1 MTATLTNP
9 VYTVYAIS
17 GNKKYILTPALVS
30 LDRSEADNQIAQRV
44 TLHLTNVLV
53 DGIWL
58 SSILHARD
66 RVYVYA
72 NDGST
77 TAEVFR
83 GYVWS
88 RNYKSS
94 LNDRDLTYTCYDNL
108 IYFQESEESLYFSD
122 GKSTEDVFT
131 SICDKWGIQLNYS
144 YESITHSKLPLRG
157 TLSSIFT
164 EDLLDPVKK
173 RTGKKYVILSDRDT
187 MFVKNV
193 GVNET
198 IYHFL
203 AGNNVIKTSS
213 GWTMDG
219 IVTQIVIVGK
229 ADDDDR
235 EPIEATVSGDTAKY
249 GTLQKIQSRD
259 EDTSL
264 ADAKQEAQVTIDE
277 SGTPKNEYELTA
289 PDIPWIRKGDKVY
302 VDAGDINESYLIVTA
317 IDRSADSKNVT
328 MTLTMEDV

>member
-1 MTATLTNP
+1 MAATLTNP

-17 GNKKYILTPALVS
+17 GNKKYNLTPALVS
-30 LDRSEADNQIAQRV
+30 LDRSEAEGQIAQRV
-44 TLHLTNVLV
+44 KLHLTNVLV

-72 NDGST
+72 NDGSKN
-77 TAEVFR
+77 AEVFR
-83 GYVWS
+83 GYVWA

-94 LNDRDLTYTCYDNL
+94 LSDRDLTYTCYDNL
-108 IYFQESEESLYFSD
+108 IYYQESEESLYFSD
-122 GKSTEDVFT
+122 GKSTKDVFT
-131 SICDKWGIQLNYS
+131 SICEKWGIKLSYS

-187 MFVKNV
+187 MYIKSV
-193 GVNET
+193 GANET

-203 AGNNVIKTSS
+203 AGKNVTKTSS

-229 ADDDDR
+229 ADDNDR
-235 EPIEATVSGDTAKY
+235 EPIEATVSGETAKY

-277 SGTPKNEYELTA
+277 SGKPKNEYEVTA
-289 PDIPWIRKGDKVY
+289 PDIPWIRKGDKVF
-302 VDAGDINESYLIVTA
+302 VDAGDITNSYLIVTA
-317 IDRSADSKNVT
+317 IDRSADSKSVS
-328 MTLTMEDV
+328 MTLTLEDV